1 MLVPWPLDYADVT
14 LLARHPAIRT
24 TSIDAWFDNLT
35 SRNPGTRPV
44 LAGRSSE
51 RRFSVNALN
60 LGSVTVATGRCA
72 PYGLEVPPDAR
83 LRVHLPFSGTTL
95 IRAGGGETA
104 IAATVP
110 GMFLPRTELRSL
122 FPEGVSSIM
131 LSVDKDALRP
141 VLQDF
146 GAGDDVDRLLDAVA
160 LRGDL
165 PELPALRR
173 EVLRICQL
181 HDEEPDAILDMLR
194 FRRGLEDTILLRV
207 ASGLLAGRGAPEAA
221 SRTHPA
227 ALRRCLD
234 YLAQHS
240 AHAVSMQ
247 AMARDAGTSL
257 RQAQF
262 LFRRELGTSPAA
274 YLRTLRLNRAR
285 DLLQGGKADSVTDV
299 ALSCGFTHLGEF
311 SGRYRAAF
319 GESPSETL
327 RRTRRRG

>member
-1 MLVPWPLDYADVT
+1 MT

-44 LAGRSSE
+44 LAGRSAD
-51 RRFSVNALN
+51 RRFSVNALS
-60 LGSVTVATGRCA
+60 LGAVTVATGRCA
-72 PYGLEVPPDAR
+72 PYGLDVPPSPR
-83 LRVHLPFSGTTL
+83 LRVHLPFSGTML
-95 IRAGGGETA
+95 IQAGGQE
-104 IAATVP
+104 IAFAASVP
-110 GMFLPRTELRSL
+110 GVFLPRTELRTL
-122 FPEGVSSIM
+122 FPDGVSSIM

-146 GAGDDVDRLLDAVA
+146 GVGEDVDRLLDAA
-160 LRGDL
+160 CLRGDL
-165 PELPALRR
+165 PGMPALRR
-173 EVLRICQL
+173 EVLRVCQL
-181 HDEEPDAILDMLR
+181 HDEEPDAILDMAR
-194 FRRGLEDTILLRV
+194 FRSGLEDAILLRV
-207 ASGLLAGRGAPEAA
+207 ASGLLGGREATAGAP
-221 SRTHPA
+221 RTPPA

-234 YLAQHS
+234 YLAQH
-240 AHAVSMQ
+240 AGHAVSMQ

-274 YLRTLRLNRAR
+274 YLRTLRLNRAH
-285 DLLQGGKADSVTDV
+285 DLLQADKAESVTDV

-311 SGRYRAAF
+311 SGHYRSAF

-327 RRTRRRG
+327 RRTRRRS